1 MNFRPMHRAATMS
14 GAAQAA
20 VASREP
26 VLGSAGLSDE
36 EAAARLQAEG
46 PNLLPGSEP
55 QSFGRIALGVVRE
68 PMFLML
74 LAAGATYL
82 LLGDTA
88 EAAFLLASVF
98 AIVALTL
105 FQERKTQRALEALR
119 DLSAPRALVLRDRRE
134 LRIAC
139 REVVR
144 GDVLVLRE
152 GDRIPADATLLE
164 GALEADESLLT
175 GESVPRPKL
184 PMPAEWPDLEPDGDD
199 GALIYAGTVIT
210 QGMGLA
216 RVLATGGRTAMGRIG
231 IALATTQPP
240 ASRLHRQS
248 RRIVQVFAGVG
259 LAVAVLLVLLAWL
272 RDGQGFVAS
281 LLPAI
286 AFAMAVLPEEIPVV
300 LAVFLALAAWRL
312 SRQNILTRRVDAIEV
327 LGAITVLAVDKT
339 GTLTQN
345 RMALVEL
352 VGADAAFFADVDA
365 PLPAALTE
373 LLECAV
379 LATPLEPFD
388 PMEKAIRALGDARL
402 TPDSKA
408 LVGMPPA
415 RLYALTPQLLAVTYV
430 YAYGGGA
437 SGRYS
442 LATKGAPEAVMDLC
456 RLQGSERDS
465 VQRQVQEMAARG
477 LRVLGVASGEW
488 EGAGLPEN
496 QQDFAPLF
504 VGLLGLAD
512 PLRAAVPQAV
522 RDCSEAGIRVI
533 MMTGDHPV
541 TASAIAR
548 QAGLPHSEDVLT
560 GAEIDALD
568 DASLQARLRSAAICA
583 RLRPEQKLRLVRALQ
598 ADGGTVGMTGD
609 GVNDAP
615 ALKAADAGIAMGER
629 GTDVARE
636 AAALVLLDDSFA
648 SIATAI
654 RQGRHV
660 DDNIR
665 SAVRF
670 IFAVHVPIVVLALVP
685 ALLHWPVLLLPVQII
700 LLELIIDPSCS
711 ILFEAQPADPALMH
725 RPPRPAADS
734 PFALRNMAYGLLQGL
749 GLALPLLVANVC
761 MLAQGWQESEIRTT
775 LFVSLVAG
783 LFLLVLIHRHSVH
796 ILRNPWLARLATAV
810 AALLSLVLWQPW
822 LRAVMGFTPPS
833 GQGVGALLLI
843 LGAMTAWLLAL
854 RFVSAASRKW
864 RAGKDYSPKPCARP

>member
-1 MNFRPMHRAATMS
+1 MSIAARAS
-14 GAAQAA
+14 
-20 VASREP
+20 ASRKPAPEA
-26 VLGSAGLSDE
+26 LGLSDE
-36 EAAARLQAEG
+36 EAAARLRADG
-46 PNLLPGSEP
+46 PNLLPGSER
-55 QSFGRIALGVVRE
+55 QSFWRTAVGVVRE

-74 LAAGATYL
+74 LAAGTGYL
-82 LLGDTA
+82 VLGDTA
-88 EAAFLLASVF
+88 EATFLLASVF
-98 AIVALTL
+98 LIVALTL

-119 DLSAPRALVLRDRRE
+119 ELSAPRALVLRNGRE

-152 GDRIPADATLLE
+152 GDRIAADADLLE
-164 GALEADESLLT
+164 GAFEADESLLT

-184 PMPAEWPDLEPDGDD
+184 PHPETGRGDEPDGE
-199 GALIYAGTVIT
+199 GGVSLYAGTVVT
-210 QGMGLA
+210 QGTGLA
-216 RVLATGGRTAMGRIG
+216 RVQATAGRTAMGRIG
-231 IALATTQPP
+231 VALVTTQAP
-240 ASRLHRQS
+240 ASRLYRQS
-248 RRIVQVFAGVG
+248 RRIVRGFAGAG
-259 LAVAVLLVLLAWL
+259 LAVAALLLLLGWL

-312 SRQNILTRRVDAIEV
+312 SRQKILTRRVDAIEV

-339 GTLTQN
+339 GTLTLN
-345 RMALVEL
+345 RMELVEL
-352 VGADAAFFADVDA
+352 AGVNTVFRAGSDA
-365 PLPAALTE
+365 PLPEALAE
-373 LLECAV
+373 LAECAM
-379 LATPLEPFD
+379 LATPLKPFD
-388 PMEKAIRALGDARL
+388 PMEKAIRALGNARL
-402 TPDSKA
+402 PPDSR
-408 LVGMPPA
+408 A
-415 RLYALTPQLLAVTYV
+415 RLGVEPVRQYPLAPQLLAVTH
-430 YAYGGGA
+430 AYEGGA
-437 SGRYS
+437 PGRYF
-442 LATKGAPEAVMDLC
+442 LACKGAPEAVMGLC
-456 RLQGSERDS
+456 RLEAHRREA
-465 VQRQVQEMAARG
+465 VQLQVQGMAARG
-477 LRVLGVASGEW
+477 LRVLGVACGDW
-488 EGAGLPEN
+488 EGAALPGS
-496 QQDFAPLF
+496 QRDLTLRF
-504 VGLLGLAD
+504 VGLLGLVD
-512 PLRAAVPQAV
+512 PLRPTVPQAV
-522 RDCSEAGIRVI
+522 QDCREAGIRVI

-548 QAGLPHSEDVLT
+548 QAGLPNPGDVLT
-560 GAEIDALD
+560 GADIDTLD

-670 IFAVHVPIVVLALVP
+670 IFAVHMPIVALALIP
-685 ALLHWPVLLLPVQII
+685 ALLRWPVLLLPAQII
-700 LLELIIDPSCS
+700 LLELIIDPACS
-711 ILFEAQPADPALMH
+711 ILFEAQPADPALMR

-749 GLALPLLVANVC
+749 GLALILLSANGY
-761 MLAQGWQESEIRTT
+761 MLAQGWPAAEIRTA

-783 LFLLVLIHRHSVH
+783 LFLLVLVHRHSVK
-796 ILRNPWLARLATAV
+796 ILRNPWLPRLATAV
-810 AALLSLVLWQPW
+810 ALLLSLVLWLPW
-822 LRAVMGFTPPS
+822 LRGVMGFVAPS
-833 GQGVGALLLI
+833 GRGVAGLLLI
-843 LGAMTAWLLAL
+843 PGAMTLWLLAL
-854 RFVSAASRKW
+854 RYVSAALQGR
-864 RAGKDYSPKPCARP
+864 RP

>member
-1 MNFRPMHRAATMS
+1 MPRAPLP
-14 GAAQAA
+14 GVQ
-20 VASREP
+20 
-26 VLGSAGLSDE
+26 GLSSE
-36 EAAARLQAEG
+36 EADARLRADG

-55 QSFGRIALGVVRE
+55 QSFGWIALGVVKE

-74 LAAGATYL
+74 LAAGTGYL
-82 LLGDTA
+82 VLGDTA
-88 EAAFLLASVF
+88 EATFLLASVLL
-98 AIVALTL
+98 IVALTL

-119 DLSAPRALVLRDRRE
+119 ELSAPRALVLRDGRE

-139 REVVR
+139 REVVC

-152 GDRIPADATLLE
+152 GDRIAADAALLE
-164 GALEADESLLT
+164 GALEVDESLLT

-184 PMPAEWPDLEPDGDD
+184 PEPAQRDGLEPDGES
-199 GALIYAGTVIT
+199 GASVYAGTVIT
-210 QGMGLA
+210 QGTGLA
-216 RVLATGGRTAMGRIG
+216 RVCATAGRTAMGRIG
-231 IALATTQPP
+231 VALATTQAP
-240 ASRLHRQS
+240 ASRLYRQS
-248 RRIVQVFAGVG
+248 RRIVRGFAGAG
-259 LAVAVLLVLLAWL
+259 LAVAALLVLLAWL

-312 SRQNILTRRVDAIEV
+312 SRQKILTRRVDAVEV

-352 VGADAAFFADVDA
+352 AGADAVFKAGSDA
-365 PLPAALTE
+365 QLPPALTE
-373 LLECAV
+373 LLECAM
-379 LATPLEPFD
+379 LATPLKPFD
-388 PMEKAIRALGDARL
+388 PMEKAIRAVGDARL
-402 TPDSKA
+402 GPDSS
-408 LVGMPPA
+408 A
-415 RLYALTPQLLAVTYV
+415 RLGAEPAQQYPLTPQLLAVTH
-430 YAYGGGA
+430 AYGGEIP
-437 SGRYS
+437 GRYF

-456 RLQGSERDS
+456 RLPGPQREA
-465 VQRQVQEMAARG
+465 VQQQVQDMAARG

-488 EGAGLPEN
+488 TGAALPES
-496 QQDFAPLF
+496 QQNLTLRFA
-504 VGLLGLAD
+504 GLLGLAD
-512 PLRAAVPQAV
+512 PLRPTVPQAV
-522 RDCSEAGIRVI
+522 QDCREAGIRVI

-548 QAGLPHSEDVLT
+548 QAGLPNPSDVLT
-560 GAEIDALD
+560 GTDIDALD
-568 DASLQARLRSAAICA
+568 DASLRSRLRNTAICA

-648 SIATAI
+648 SIANAI

-670 IFAVHVPIVVLALVP
+670 IFAVHVPIVALALVP
-685 ALLHWPVLLLPVQII
+685 ALLRWPVLLLPAQII
-700 LLELIIDPSCS
+700 LLELIIDPACS
-711 ILFEAQPADPALMH
+711 ILFEAQPADPALMR
-725 RPPRPAADS
+725 RPPRPATDS

-749 GLALPLLVANVC
+749 GLALALLAANGW
-761 MLAQGWQESEIRTT
+761 MLGQGWPAAEIRTA
-775 LFVSLVAG
+775 LFASLVAG
-783 LFLLVLIHRHSVH
+783 LFLLVLVHRHSVN
-796 ILRNPWLARLATAV
+796 ILKNPWLPRLAAGVAV
-810 AALLSLVLWQPW
+810 LLSLVLWQPW
-822 LRAVMGFTPPS
+822 LRGVLGFVAPS
-833 GQGVGALLLI
+833 GRGAAGLLLI
-843 LGAMTAWLLAL
+843 LGAMTLWLLAL
-854 RFVSAASRKW
+854 RYLSAASQGAADDGRL
-864 RAGKDYSPKPCARP
+864 RQGRRL

>member
-1 MNFRPMHRAATMS
+1 MNT
-14 GAAQAA
+14 AAQAA
-20 VASREP
+20 AASREP
-26 VLGSAGLSDE
+26 LPAALGLSGE
-36 EAAARLQAEG
+36 EAAARLLADG

-74 LAAGATYL
+74 LAAGAGYL

-119 DLSAPRALVLRDRRE
+119 DLSAPRALVLRDGRE

-139 REVVR
+139 REVVC

-152 GDRIPADATLLE
+152 GDRIAADAALLE

-184 PMPAEWPDLEPDGDD
+184 PGPAQRPGLEPDGEN
-199 GALIYAGTVIT
+199 GALVYAGTVIT
-210 QGMGLA
+210 QGTGLA
-216 RVLATGGRTAMGRIG
+216 RVLATGGRTEMGRIG
-231 IALATTQPP
+231 VALATTQAP
-240 ASRLHRQS
+240 ASRLYRQS
-248 RRIVQVFAGVG
+248 RRIVRGFAGAG

-312 SRQNILTRRVDAIEV
+312 SRQKILTRRVDAVEV

-352 VGADAAFFADVDA
+352 AGADAAFVADGDA
-365 PLPAALTE
+365 PLPASLAE
-373 LLECAV
+373 LLECAM
-379 LATPLEPFD
+379 LATPLKPFD

-402 TPDSKA
+402 GPDSKA
-408 LVGMPPA
+408 RLGITPA
-415 RLYALTPQLLAVTYV
+415 RQYALTPQLLAVTH
-430 YAYGGGA
+430 AYSGEIP
-437 SGRYS
+437 GRYG

-456 RLQGSERDS
+456 GLRGPERETVQG
-465 VQRQVQEMAARG
+465 QVQDMAARG

-488 EGAGLPEN
+488 EGAGLPAS
-496 QQDFAPLF
+496 QQDFRPRFA
-504 VGLLGLAD
+504 GLLGLAD
-512 PLRAAVPQAV
+512 PLRPTVPQAV
-522 RDCSEAGIRVI
+522 RDCREAGIRVI

-548 QAGLPHSEDVLT
+548 QAGLPNPDDVLT

-670 IFAVHVPIVVLALVP
+670 IFAVHVPIVGLALVP

-711 ILFEAQPADPALMH
+711 ILFEAQPADPALMR

-749 GLALPLLVANVC
+749 GLALALLAANAC
-761 MLAQGWQESEIRTT
+761 MLAQGWQAGEIRTT

-783 LFLLVLIHRHSVH
+783 LFLLVLVHRHSVH
-796 ILRNPWLARLATAV
+796 ILRNPWLPRLAAAV

-822 LRAVMGFTPPS
+822 LRAVMGFTPPT
-833 GQGVGALLLI
+833 GQGAAALLLI
-843 LGAMTAWLLAL
+843 LGAMGLWLLAL
-854 RFVSAASRKW
+854 RYVSAALRK
-864 RAGKDYSPKPCARP
+864 A

>member
-1 MNFRPMHRAATMS
+1 MSTAT
-14 GAAQAA
+14 
-20 VASREP
+20 R
-26 VLGSAGLSDE
+26 GLSGE

-74 LAAGATYL
+74 LAAGAAYL

-88 EAAFLLASVF
+88 EAAFLLASIF

-119 DLSAPRALVLRDRRE
+119 DLSAPRALVLRDGRE

-152 GDRIPADATLLE
+152 GDRIPADAALLE

-184 PMPAEWPDLEPDGDD
+184 PGPAQRPGLEPDGDD
-199 GALIYAGTVIT
+199 GALVYAGTVIT

-231 IALATTQPP
+231 VALATTQPP
-240 ASRLHRQS
+240 TSRLHQQS
-248 RRIVQVFAGVG
+248 RRIVQVFAGAG
-259 LAVAVLLVLLAWL
+259 LAVAMLLVLLAWL

-300 LAVFLALAAWRL
+300 LTVFLALAAWRL
-312 SRQNILTRRVDAIEV
+312 SRQKILTRRVDAIEV

-352 VGADAAFFADVDA
+352 VGTDAAFVTEGDA

-373 LLECAV
+373 LLECAM

-402 TPDSKA
+402 APDSKA
-408 LVGMPPA
+408 RVGIPPA
-415 RLYALTPQLLAVTYV
+415 RLYALTPQLLAVTH
-430 YAYGGGA
+430 AYNGGI

-442 LATKGAPEAVMDLC
+442 LATKGAPEAVMALC
-456 RLQGSERDS
+456 RLQGSERES
-465 VQRQVQEMAARG
+465 VQQQVQEMAARG
-477 LRVLGVASGEW
+477 LRVLGVAIGEW
-488 EGAGLPEN
+488 EGAELPAS

-512 PLRAAVPQAV
+512 PLRPAVPQAM

-548 QAGLPHSEDVLT
+548 QAGLPHPGEVLT
-560 GAEIDALD
+560 GADIDALD
-568 DASLQARLRSAAICA
+568 DASLQVRLRSAAICA

-711 ILFEAQPADPALMH
+711 ILFEAQPADPALMR

-734 PFALRNMAYGLLQGL
+734 PFAFRNIAYGLLQGL
-749 GLALPLLVANVC
+749 GLALALLAANAV

-783 LFLLVLIHRHSVH
+783 LFLLVLVHRHSVH
-796 ILRNPWLARLATAV
+796 ILRNPWLPRLSAAV
-810 AALLSLVLWQPW
+810 AALLALVLWQPW
-822 LRAVMGFTPPS
+822 LRAVMGFNPPS
-833 GQGVGALLLI
+833 GQGAGALLLI
-843 LGAMTAWLLAL
+843 LSAMTVWLLAL
-854 RFVSAASRKW
+854 RYVSATSHK
-864 RAGKDYSPKPCARP
+864 G

>member
-1 MNFRPMHRAATMS
+1 MTTAV
-14 GAAQAA
+14 QALGLPC
-20 VASREP
+20 EP
-26 VLGSAGLSDE
+26 TPEALGLSGE
-36 EAAARLQAEG
+36 EAAARLRIDG

-55 QSFGRIALGVVRE
+55 QGFWRMALGVVKE

-74 LAAGATYL
+74 LAAGTGYL
-82 LLGDTA
+82 VLGDTA
-88 EAAFLLASVF
+88 EAIFLLASVF
-98 AIVALTL
+98 LIVALTF
-105 FQERKTQRALEALR
+105 FQEKKTQRALEALR
-119 DLSAPRALVLRDRRE
+119 ELSAPRALVLRGGRE

-139 REVVR
+139 REVVC
-144 GDVLVLRE
+144 GDVLLLRE
-152 GDRIPADATLLE
+152 GDRIAADADLLE

-184 PMPAEWPDLEPDGDD
+184 PHPQTGRGDEPDGEG
-199 GALIYAGTVIT
+199 GAALYAGTVVT
-210 QGMGLA
+210 QGAGLA
-216 RVLATGGRTAMGRIG
+216 RVHATAGRTAMGRIG
-231 IALATTQPP
+231 VALATTQAP
-240 ASRLHRQS
+240 ASRLYRQS
-248 RRIVQVFAGVG
+248 RRIVRGFAGAG
-259 LAVAVLLVLLAWL
+259 LAVAALLVLLAWL

-312 SRQNILTRRVDAIEV
+312 SRQKILTRKVDAIEV

-352 VGADAAFFADVDA
+352 AGTDTVFRSGGDAQ
-365 PLPAALTE
+365 LPPAVTE
-373 LLECAV
+373 LLECAM
-379 LATPLEPFD
+379 LATPLKPFD

-402 TPDSKA
+402 GPDSKA
-408 LVGMPPA
+408 RQGTAPA
-415 RLYALTPQLLAVTYV
+415 WQYALTPQLLAVTH
-430 YAYGGGA
+430 AYG
-437 SGRYS
+437 SEIPGRYS

-456 RLQGSERDS
+456 RLQGPQREA
-465 VQRQVQEMAARG
+465 VQQQVQDMAARG

-488 EGAGLPEN
+488 TDAALPES
-496 QQDFAPLF
+496 QQALTLRFA
-504 VGLLGLAD
+504 GLLGLAD
-512 PLRAAVPQAV
+512 PLRPTVPQAV
-522 RDCSEAGIRVI
+522 QDCREAGIRVI

-541 TASAIAR
+541 TASTIAR
-548 QAGLPHSEDVLT
+548 QAGLSNPSDVLT
-560 GAEIDALD
+560 GADIDALD
-568 DASLQARLRSAAICA
+568 DASLRTRLRSAAICA

-670 IFAVHVPIVVLALVP
+670 IFAVHAPIVVLALVP
-685 ALLHWPVLLLPVQII
+685 ALLRWPALLLPAQII
-700 LLELIIDPSCS
+700 LLELIIDPACS
-711 ILFEAQPADPALMH
+711 ILFEAQPADPQLMR

-734 PFALRNMAYGLLQGL
+734 PFALHNMTYGLSQGL
-749 GLALPLLVANVC
+749 GIALVLLAANWYLLEQRWPA
-761 MLAQGWQESEIRTT
+761 AEIRTT

-783 LFLLVLIHRHSVH
+783 LLLLVLVHRHPVN
-796 ILRNPWLARLATAV
+796 ILRNPWLPRLAAAV
-810 AALLSLVLWQPW
+810 ALLLSLVLWQPW
-822 LRAVMGFTPPS
+822 LRGVMGFVAPS
-833 GQGVGALLLI
+833 GRAAAWLLVI
-843 LGAMTAWLLAL
+843 LGAMTLWLMAL
-854 RFVSAASRKW
+854 RYVQRRRST
-864 RAGKDYSPKPCARP
+864 